1 MTQTLSSV
9 ACMIGLPYSSTRG
22 LKILVSVVRFRP
34 GPPKS
39 KALVSDNGGFLH
51 FERWNRNASG
61 GTGCTPSW
69 CTYNVHMNSLQFERE
84 ARKATGNLKK
94 QGISFEE
101 AKSAFYDEQAK
112 LIDDP
117 DHSADE
123 ERFILL
129 GLSFSL
135 RLVVVCHC
143 YRSAGDVIRI
153 ISARKATPYETK
165 SYKQR

>member
-1 MTQTLSSV
+1 MCKTLGEQV
-9 ACMIGLPYSSTRG
+9 ALLIWR
-22 LKILVSVVRFRP
+22 
-34 GPPKS
+34 
-39 KALVSDNGGFLH
+39 
-51 FERWNRNASG
+51 
-61 GTGCTPSW
+61 
-69 CTYNVHMNSLQFERE
+69 TYNVRMNSLRFEWD
-84 ARKATGNLKK
+84 ARKATANLKK
-94 QGISFEE
+94 HGISFEE

-143 YRSAGDVIRI
+143 YRGDDGAIRI
-153 ISARKATPYETK
+153 ISARKATTHETK

>member
-1 MTQTLSSV
+1 
-9 ACMIGLPYSSTRG
+9 
-22 LKILVSVVRFRP
+22 
-34 GPPKS
+34 
-39 KALVSDNGGFLH
+39 
-51 FERWNRNASG
+51 
-61 GTGCTPSW
+61 
-69 CTYNVHMNSLQFERE
+69 MNSLRFEWD
-84 ARKATGNLKK
+84 ARKASTNLKK
-94 QGISFEE
+94 HGISFEE
-101 AKSAFYDEQAK
+101 AKSAFYDEHAK

-143 YRSAGDVIRI
+143 HRGADDVVRI
-153 ISARKATPYETK
+153 ISARKATTHETK